1 MDIQNP
7 SVESPAK
14 QVYQEIMD
22 FVHLEEQAHPGQLV
36 DVFLIQVP
44 NFDIRQIGRYN
55 DQLLFFR
62 GFSLPSGQSQ
72 TVLVHYTQACI
83 VLRPHVESS
92 GNVPPRK
99 KPIGFVANPE
109 ADE

>member
-7 SVESPAK
+7 SVQSPAK
-14 QVYQEIMD
+14 QVYQEIMG

-36 DVFLIQVP
+36 DVFLTQVP

-62 GFSLPSGQSQ
+62 GFSLPSGQTQ

-109 ADE
+109 VDE